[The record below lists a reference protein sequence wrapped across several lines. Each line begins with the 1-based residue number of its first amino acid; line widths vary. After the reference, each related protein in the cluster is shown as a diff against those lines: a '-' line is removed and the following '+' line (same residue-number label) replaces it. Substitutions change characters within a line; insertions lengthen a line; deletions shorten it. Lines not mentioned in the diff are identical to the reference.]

1 MDLITETVAMIEISD
16 YEANNT
22 LKGMPTMV
30 TSYVVCFRISLLKRV
45 WMLFFLSWIER
56 WLELFIYIFLL
67 FRKSDSIDGT
77 YILPPIRYP
86 DGNWYLKIGHSQSF
100 EEKIEHDEEALKS
113 WYNSGGFKEATSSLA
128 KFLSTC
134 LIPDLEVLSVKSN
147 CCITTRVYLKLIT
160 MSNNL
165 RRLVINITIW
175 FSNPGINFPFLL

>member
-1 MDLITETVAMIEISD
+1 M
-16 YEANNT
+16 
-22 LKGMPTMV
+22 
-30 TSYVVCFRISLLKRV
+30 
-45 WMLFFLSWIER
+45 
-56 WLELFIYIFLL
+56 

-86 DGNWYLKIGHSQSF
+86 DGNWYLKIGHSQNF

-147 CCITTRVYLKLIT
+147 CCITTRVYLKFIT

-165 RRLVINITIW
+165 RRLVNLNITIW